1 MQADHTRRSSR
12 VPVAV
17 PLLVTSLD
25 PHHDFSEVC
34 ETLVVS
40 AHGCSLRSPM
50 RVETGIPV
58 HLHTKHGREMM
69 ARVVDCQPMGSNPQ
83 GWRLGAQLEEPN
95 NFWDLNPCP
104 EDWLRPRE
112 PNPAPSLPHRTA
124 ERALANFQDRLPS
137 ATQTT
142 AENQQFSPDYL
153 RQMVGQV
160 LQPLQEEM
168 ASLREKLALRENNR
182 SRFEVSLSHIPP
194 ELEQELWTR
203 LRQDLG
209 QRALQLAREESE
221 RVLVASHAAIERKLT
236 GTQRELQQHI
246 SDQLKNVEQSLQ
258 ALADGISENVDQH
271 FRDAVDEFQLKV
283 VQGGNLL
290 NQQSEELAQGLHQ
303 RAEEEH
309 TARRQDLQHIQDT
322 VAGEWS
328 HMQSQLAA
336 LDARLAK
343 LDEAAR
349 RLESDFAAR
358 LSALATEVVSATRA
372 ELEGAA
378 AAVLNQLSA
387 RGTRQVSRQLDEACD
402 HLKQVQNEIETS
414 ISEALEARVAHSQQS
429 FEQTIN
435 DLAQQCVDRWRLA
448 LAGRLNSF
456 AGMLTEQLHVDAPS
470 TTPATESQGVEQPSK
485 TV

>member
-25 PHHDFSEVC
+25 PHNDFSEVC

-50 RVETGIPV
+50 RVETGVPV
-58 HLHTKHGREMM
+58 HLHTKQGREMM

-104 EDWLRPRE
+104 EDWLRPPRQIPAHTAPPLTTVRE
-112 PNPAPSLPHRTA
+112 ISNPP
-124 ERALANFQDRLPS
+124 ERLSSGPQ
-137 ATQTT
+137 Q
-142 AENQQFSPDYL
+142 QQFSRDHL
-153 RQMVGQV
+153 RETVGQL
-160 LQPLQEEM
+160 LQPFQEEL

-221 RVLVASHAAIERKLT
+221 RVLVASHAAIERKLS

-271 FRDAVDEFQLKV
+271 VRDAVDECQLKV
-283 VQGGNLL
+283 VQGENLL

-303 RAEEEH
+303 RAEKEH
-309 TARRQDLQHIQDT
+309 TARRQDLQHLQDT
-322 VAGEWS
+322 VAAEWS

-343 LDEAAR
+343 LDDAAR

-387 RGTRQVSRQLDEACD
+387 RGTRQVSRQLDEACGR
-402 HLKQVQNEIETS
+402 LKQLQNEIETS
-414 ISEALEARVAHSQQS
+414 IIEALQAQVAHSQQS

-435 DLAQQCVDRWRLA
+435 DLAQQCVERWRLA

-456 AGMLTEQLHVDAPS
+456 AGMLTEQLSVDAPS
-470 TTPATESQGVEQPSK
+470 TQPATES
-485 TV
+485 

>member
-40 AHGCSLRSPM
+40 AHGCSLHSPM
-50 RVETGIPV
+50 RVETGVPV
-58 HLHTKHGREMM
+58 HLHTKQGREMM
-69 ARVVDCQPMGSNPQ
+69 ARIVDCQPMGSNPQ
-83 GWRLGAQLEEPN
+83 GWRLGAQLDEPN

-104 EDWLRPRE
+104 EDWMR
-112 PNPAPSLPHRTA
+112 PHRQIPAHTA
-124 ERALANFQDRLPS
+124 PLVGEGDTPNHLPS
-137 ATQTT
+137 SPQP
-142 AENQQFSPDYL
+142 QQFSSDDL
-153 RQMVGQV
+153 RKAVGQL
-160 LQPLQEEM
+160 LQPLQAEL
-168 ASLREKLALRENNR
+168 ASLREKLALRDNNR
-182 SRFEVSLSHIPP
+182 SRFEVSLSQIPP

-258 ALADGISENVDQH
+258 TLADGISENVDQH

-283 VQGGNLL
+283 VQGENLL

-309 TARRQDLQHIQDT
+309 TARRQDLQHIQET
-322 VAGEWS
+322 VATEWS
-328 HMQSQLAA
+328 HLQSQLAA
-336 LDARLAK
+336 LDVRLAK

-372 ELEGAA
+372 ELDGAA

-402 HLKQVQNEIETS
+402 RLKQLQNEIETS
-414 ISEALEARVAHSQQS
+414 IFEALQAQVAHSQQS

-435 DLAQQCVDRWRLA
+435 DLAQQCVERWRMA

-456 AGMLTEQLHVDAPS
+456 AGMLTEQLHVEAPS
-470 TTPATESQGVEQPSK
+470 TTPATES
-485 TV
+485 